1 MYRVKQTDDFVQIA
15 NGGGIEFRALVR
27 EDLTGQNY
35 VSDNFEVYSPE
46 LEIGEAITGN
56 IIETEEI
63 TRDEE
68 FIDRDDKIFKTIESR
83 NNYALLIANSEYSRM
98 TDIPSADRDL
108 ILMEKYFNRSFGV
121 PFDNI
126 LTLKNLSG
134 GGFKDAIVLDLK
146 NK

>member
-68 FIDRDDKIFKTIESR
+68 FIDRTDKIFKTIESR
-83 NNYALLIANSEYSRM
+83 NNYALLVQTQRSRM
-98 TDIPSADRDL
+98 TDIPSADEVDSYGK
-108 ILMEKYFNRSFGV
+108 IF
-121 PFDNI
+121 
-126 LTLKNLSG
+126 
-134 GGFKDAIVLDLK
+134 
-146 NK
+146 